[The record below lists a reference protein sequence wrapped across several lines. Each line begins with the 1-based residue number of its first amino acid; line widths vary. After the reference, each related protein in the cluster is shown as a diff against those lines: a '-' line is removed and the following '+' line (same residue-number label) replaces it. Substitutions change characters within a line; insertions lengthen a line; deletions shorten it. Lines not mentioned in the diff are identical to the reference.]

1 MSVVDV
7 REQGLVGSLFAGDD
21 ERPRAGVLVLGGS
34 EGGFPSDVAGLLAAE
49 GFICLAL
56 AYFGAVGV
64 PRRLVEI
71 PLEYVDTAFAWLRE
85 HPLVMNSRLGV
96 LGISKGAELALLAA
110 ASFPDAVGA
119 VVAYSPSSVVFPGIG
134 VAGGGSRRS
143 SWSHRNEPVPF
154 VPYPPAVRPSLSL
167 RGFSVVPIYRTAL
180 DNVDAVAVAAIPIER
195 SRAPILL
202 ISGDEDR
209 MWPAAQMAEMLK
221 ARLTDVGR
229 GDQVIHLRYP
239 RAGHGLAP
247 WMPTVGSRLGSLLY
261 DLGGHRSGNRAA
273 VRDAWGKAVSF
284 LRDNLN

>member
-1 MSVVDV
+1 MSVVNV
-7 REQGLVGSLFAGDD
+7 REQGLVGSLFTGDD

-49 GFICLAL
+49 GFTCLAL

-85 HPLVMNSRLGV
+85 HPLVMSSRLGV

-119 VVAYSPSSVVFPGIG
+119 VVAYAPSSVVFPGIG
-134 VAGGGSRRS
+134 VAGGASRRS

-154 VPYPPAVRPSLSL
+154 VPYPRAVRPSLGL
-167 RGFSVVPIYRTAL
+167 RGLSVAPIYRMAL
-180 DNVDAVAVAAIPIER
+180 DNVDAVAAAAIPIER

-209 MWPAAQMAEMLK
+209 MWPASQMAEMLK
-221 ARLTDVGR
+221 ARLRDIGR
-229 GDQVIHLRYP
+229 GDQAVHLRYP
-239 RAGHGLAP
+239 KAGHGLAP
-247 WMPTVGSRLGSLLY
+247 WRPTIGSWLGSLLY
-261 DLGGHRSGNRAA
+261 DLGGDRSGNRAA
-273 VRDAWGKAVSF
+273 LRDAWGKAVSF
-284 LRDNLN
+284 LRDNLD